1 MVHQHNDFWRTLE
14 TLVAS
19 CPLTIDRPKGSP
31 HPRYSMFVY
40 PYDYGYLENTQGGDG
55 SGIDVWVGS
64 LPAKTVTAV
73 VCTVDP
79 SKRDA
84 EVKIL
89 VGCTPQEAQ
98 DILAIHNS
106 GPWAALLIERPG
118 DKG

>member
-1 MVHQHNDFWRTLE
+1 MVHNFWHTLE

-31 HPRYSMFVY
+31 HPRYPTLVY
-40 PYDYGYLENTQGGDG
+40 PYDYGYLEKTQGGDG

-64 LPAKTVTAV
+64 LPEQTVTAV

-79 SKRDA
+79 FKRDA

-89 VGCTPQEAQ
+89 LGCTPQEAQ
-98 DILAIHNS
+98 VILAIHNS
-106 GPWAALLIERPG
+106 GPAALLIERPG
-118 DKG
+118 DES